1 MTFGIRLTEYFSGER
16 RRGFFTQLLLLSN
29 PTQIDSVFL
38 RQGVLH
44 KVLV

>member
-1 MTFGIRLTEYFSGER
+1 MTFGIRLTEYFSGE